1 MKSCGDLRGLNDIR
15 TTGISSVFMTDEQQ
29 KSFERVV
36 KSHMEKSRSDLRG
49 ANDIRSVNDIR
60 RVKDI
65 RTTGTSSVFM
75 TDEERELLESVM
87 DSTAL
92 EIDTSKEID
101 RVARQNRSVEKSRK
115 NLLKARVRLAA
126 KVNKNRALMKLRH
139 ELQRGEGG
147 NKLQE
152 ACPKKM
158 QH

>member
-1 MKSCGDLRGLNDIR
+1 MKSCSDLRGVNDIR
-15 TTGISSVFMTDEQQ
+15 TTGTSSVFMTDEQQ

-49 ANDIRSVNDIR
+49 LKDIRSVNDIR

-87 DSTAL
+87 DFRAL
-92 EIDTSKEID
+92 GIDTSKEID
-101 RVARQNRSVEKSRK
+101 RVVRQNRSVEKSRM

-126 KVNKNRALMKLRH
+126 KVNKNRALMKLKH
-139 ELQRGEGG
+139 ELQRGRWEKIAGE
-147 NKLQE
+147 K
-152 ACPKKM
+152 A
-158 QH
+158 